1 MKDEPTT
8 IICAAEQ
15 VAMDGVPEEIK
26 ILPLG
31 MVHNVHQ
38 DFLVDD
44 ESCRAIIN
52 QFANRKIEM
61 CIRDRFLDYSCALNF
76 FWETGKKAIPYGM
89 G

>member
-38 DFLVDD
+38 DFWW
-44 ESCRAIIN
+44 
-52 QFANRKIEM
+52 M
-61 CIRDRFLDYSCALNF
+61 
-76 FWETGKKAIPYGM
+76 TKAAGLS
-89 G
+89 